1 MKTLKSGLYSRYGL
15 FFSTGAQVMSRK
27 WSISVFLLSLLVSS
41 TSFAAKPIKAPSPS
55 PAPEVHSIK
64 IDYNGGLILV
74 EGVEL
79 HAVSA
84 TATLA
89 GVTLIL
95 DGSSTDTNLVF
106 SFSPALS
113 AVVDELGNYVLN
125 LTTDGGSFSASA
137 FIPFALE
144 VKVPLPPGEDC
155 PCSPEW
161 DLVMSTPSPGG
172 VAGQTPYCDQ
182 DGSGFITVQFYD
194 FPASN
199 YWVMWADWDGGSGSC
214 ELLIDADP
222 RPLADQAEFDA
233 CVDYLRDIVE
243 VWGSDKNVCY
253 F

>member
-1 MKTLKSGLYSRYGL
+1 
-15 FFSTGAQVMSRK
+15 MSRK
-27 WSISVFLLSLLVSS
+27 WPISLFLLSLLVSGVC
-41 TSFAAKPIKAPSPS
+41 FAAKPIKAPSPP

-64 IDYNGGLILV
+64 VDYTGGLILV

-89 GVTLIL
+89 GVALVL
-95 DGSSTDTNLVF
+95 DGSSTDTDLVF

-182 DGSGFITVQFYD
+182 EGSGFITVQFYD
-194 FPASN
+194 VPASN

-233 CVDYLRDIVE
+233 CADYLRDIVT
-243 VWGSDKNVCY
+243 VWGSDKNVCFY
-253 F
+253 